1 MAESMYHKSLCDC
14 VWLCMTWQCWS
25 AVLIRC
31 GMWGL
36 FLVELISRLQLS
48 STSTCGVA
56 RDAQCCP
63 CLVSYNV
70 PLTHSVTAAERPPGV
85 EGDETKYAVPDLH
98 TPTPL
103 LLPPYWG
110 QAGFF
115 DTFKINLDV
124 FKFPA
129 LFKQWNLKCWNK
141 KSHFLDE
148 ICKTKC
154 FNFGWWPLTG
164 S

>member
-1 MAESMYHKSLCDC
+1 MCLTVYDLALLVRRTCSLWN
-14 VWLCMTWQCWS
+14 VRIVSCWAHFAFATLLLS
-25 AVLIRC
+25 YL
-31 GMWGL
+31 WGCPWCPIL
-36 FLVELISRLQLS
+36 PNV
-48 STSTCGVA
+48 
-56 RDAQCCP
+56 AQCCP
-63 CLVSYNV
+63 CPVSYNV
-70 PLTHSVTAAERPPGV
+70 PLTHSVTAAERPLGV

-129 LFKQWNLKCWNK
+129 LFKRWNLKCWNK

-154 FNFGWWPLTG
+154 FNFGWWPFAG
-164 S
+164 P